1 MGVALLVRAGTEGRS
16 NAIRP
21 ASHEAGYVAP
31 CAAKFETESE
41 KNSKVD

>member
-1 MGVALLVRAGTEGRS
+1 MGVALLVRAGTEGSS

-31 CAAKFETESE
+31 CAA
-41 KNSKVD
+41 